1 MNSLPHAIASA
12 LPSSSAACAVSSVN
26 CSFAISGP
34 PNASFRRACVA
45 RIRLTREDEG
55 DLATA
60 EFARDIAER
69 CRRIGI
75 AHRVRVAARARC
87 TPTRPAPHVDRR
99 VDHFEQQ
106 ACAVLDRAAICIGA
120 VVGAVLQEL
129 VEQVAVR
136 AVDLDTVEAGGLR
149 VFRTLAVRGDD
160 ARDFVEPS
168 ARGVTYGR
176 CGRTRLTWPPAAIA
190 LGATGR
196 SPFRNTGSEIRPTC
210 QSCSTMRPPAACTA
224 CVTCFQ
230 PSTCSS
236 DQMPGCPRSRRP
248 AA

>member
-1 MNSLPHAIASA
+1 MHAD
-12 LPSSSAACAVSSVN
+12 AAGA
-26 CSFAISGP
+26 
-34 PNASFRRACVA
+34 
-45 RIRLTREDEG
+45 
-55 DLATA
+55 
-60 EFARDIAER
+60 
-69 CRRIGI
+69 
-75 AHRVRVAARARC
+75 
-87 TPTRPAPHVDRR
+87 HVDRR

-160 ARDFVEPS
+160 ARDFVELEC
-168 ARGVTYGR
+168 ARRHVR
-176 CGRTRLTWPPAAIA
+176 ALRTHEAHVAAGGDRARRDRQVAVQEHRVGDPADVPELQHDAP
-190 LGATGR
+190 TGR
-196 SPFRNTGSEIRPTC
+196 MHGLRHL
-210 QSCSTMRPPAACTA
+210 
-224 CVTCFQ
+224 FQ